1 MTGFIV
7 VIYGPVRCKA
17 EVEQS
22 TFVQKIAGSIPFVGY
37 RLGQSVKRFEP

>member
-22 TFVQKIAGSIPFVGY
+22 TFVQKIVGSITSVGY
-37 RLGQSVKRFEP
+37 RLRLSVKRFEP